1 MGLSLKKLISL
12 TVICLSS
19 LSLKP
24 AMAFDFNNYQMVP
37 GIVDG
42 MPFDFNKAEK
52 YTSCYHVEDMIYVA
66 NGKWY
71 FIDPLSGRNIPT
83 KVIYGG
89 HIMKLGYGIM
99 QVKYE
104 DAHRLPA
111 IGCESRIYIKSD
123 LLTGSCGRYR

>member
-12 TVICLSS
+12 TVIFLSS

-24 AMAFDFNNYQMVP
+24 AMAFDFNN
-37 GIVDG
+37 
-42 MPFDFNKAEK
+42 AER

-99 QVKYE
+99 KVKYE

-111 IGCESRIYIKSD
+111 IGCENRIYIKTD
-123 LLTGSCGRYR
+123 LLTGSCGRV